1 VTSNFCIVIFSTVV
15 VAVIFVS
22 FEFGPSIA
30 GTCQSEWH
38 SFFSTLAY
46 AYPYMT
52 DKMAVIPTMDHDYL
66 EVQCIGCIFL

>member
-1 VTSNFCIVIFSTVV
+1 VISNFCIVIFSTVV
-15 VAVIFVS
+15 VAVIFVF

-30 GTCQSEWH
+30 GTCPIGLALI
-38 SFFSTLAY
+38 FSTLAY